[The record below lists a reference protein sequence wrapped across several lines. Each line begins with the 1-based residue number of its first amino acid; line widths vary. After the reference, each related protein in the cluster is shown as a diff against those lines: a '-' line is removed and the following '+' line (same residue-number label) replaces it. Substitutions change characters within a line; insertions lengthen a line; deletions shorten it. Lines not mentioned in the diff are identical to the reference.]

1 MLMSSRS
8 TTEQAGPYVLS
19 RSSQDLAAASFL
31 EPRMI
36 VARESEDFPKS
47 ESVMVFKI
55 VSGFV

>member
-8 TTEQAGPYVLS
+8 TIEQAHPCVVS

-36 VARESEDFPKS
+36 VARESE
-47 ESVMVFKI
+47 
-55 VSGFV
+55 GFSKVEECNGF